1 MKICVIGT
9 GYVGLVTGTCLAES
23 GNDVICV
30 DVDSKKVNLLNEG
43 KIPFYEPGLEELV
56 HRNVKED
63 RLGFTIDM
71 ERAVKESLLIFISVG
86 TPEMEGGVSN
96 LSAVY
101 EVARSIGRAMNGY
114 KVIVHK
120 STVPVGTAEKVREI
134 IAKETKKEFD
144 IVSNPEFLKEG
155 SAIEDFMKPDR
166 VVIGTDS
173 VRVAEIMKAL
183 YAPFV
188 RTDKPI
194 LIMDIRSA
202 EMTKYVANAILA
214 TRISFMNE
222 MANLCELVGADVDC
236 VRKGVGSD
244 FRIGHAFLFPGVG
257 YGGSCFPKDV
267 RALIH
272 TGKEVGY
279 ELNVMKAVE
288 RVNNLQRQL
297 FIDRIF
303 QHFSGNVR
311 NRKIALWGLSFK
323 PRTDDMREAPSV
335 TIIDALLNGGA
346 NISAY
351 DPEAMHQARNIF
363 DQKLE
368 FANSNYNALKNAEA
382 LVVVTEWNEFRQPNF
397 DKMKELMKTPV
408 MFDGRNIYDPRI
420 MKEKGFIYY
429 CIGRK

>member
-9 GYVGLVTGTCLAES
+9 GYVGLVTGTCFAES

-30 DVDSKKVNLLNEG
+30 DAVSEKIDLLNKC

-56 HRNVKED
+56 HRNVGEG
-63 RLGFTIDM
+63 RLRFSTDL
-71 ERAVKESLLIFISVG
+71 EAAVKESLIIFISVG
-86 TPEMEGGVSN
+86 TPELDGGVPD
-96 LSAVY
+96 LRAVF
-101 EVARSIGRAMNGY
+101 EVARSVGRAMNGY
-114 KVIVHK
+114 KIIVHK
-120 STVPVGTAEKVREI
+120 STVPVGTAEKVCKI
-134 IAKETKKEFD
+134 IAKETKTEFD

-155 SAIEDFMKPDR
+155 SALEDFMKPDR
-166 VVIGTDS
+166 VVIGADNA
-173 VRVAEIMKAL
+173 RVAEIMKAL

-194 LIMDIRSA
+194 LIMDIKSA

-236 VRKGVGSD
+236 VRRGIGSD
-244 FRIGHAFLFPGVG
+244 SRIGHAFLFSGVG

-272 TGKEVGY
+272 TGAEAGY
-279 ELNVMKAVE
+279 ELNIMKAVE
-288 RVNNLQRQL
+288 RVNNLQREA
-297 FIDRIF
+297 FINKIF
-303 QHFSGNVR
+303 KHFSGNIS
-311 NRKIALWGLSFK
+311 NRKIALWGLAFK
-323 PRTDDMREAPSV
+323 PRTDDMREAPSI
-335 TIIDALLNGGA
+335 TIINALVDKGA

-351 DPEAMHQARNIF
+351 DPEAMKVARTVF
-363 DQKLE
+363 DQKLV

-397 DKMKELMKTPV
+397 DKMKDLMKTPV
-408 MFDGRNIYDPRI
+408 IFDGRNIYDPKTMR
-420 MKEKGFIYY
+420 EKGFIYY